1 MRLIEYLKSVFR
13 LSSMIFTSFA
23 AINLFINKQTL
34 FEIIEYMLVVS
45 FISGL
50 LRFIIEDNE
59 NYSNRRIVLNQLAYI
74 GLIFLQIIIGDIHYG
89 WELGFSGLVQNLGI
103 VLVIYAFIKFFIYSN
118 DKKEADEINE
128 LIQQKKVEHKRES
141 E

>member
-1 MRLIEYLKSVFR
+1 MRIIEYLKSVFR
-13 LSSMIFTSFA
+13 LSSMIFTLLA
-23 AINLFINKQTL
+23 AINLLLNKQTL

-50 LRFIIEDNE
+50 LRFIIEDKDS
-59 NYSNRRIVLNQLAYI
+59 YSNRRIIINQLVYI
-74 GLIFLQIIIGDIHYG
+74 GLILLQIIIGDVIYD
-89 WELGFSGLVQNLGI
+89 WELGFSGIAQNLGI
-103 VLVIYAFIKFFIYSN
+103 VLLIYAFIKFFIYSN

-128 LIQQKKVEHKRES
+128 LIQQKREEHQRES

>member
-1 MRLIEYLKSVFR
+1 MRLVEYLKSVFR
-13 LSSMIFTSFA
+13 LSSMIFTLLA
-23 AINLFINKQTL
+23 TINLLLNKQVL

-45 FISGL
+45 VLSGL

-59 NYSNRRIVLNQLAYI
+59 KFSNQRIVINQLIYI
-74 GLIFLQIIIGDIHYG
+74 GLIFLQIIIGDILYG
-89 WELGFSGLVQNLGI
+89 WELGFIGLMKNFGI
-103 VLVIYAFIKFFIYSN
+103 TLIIYVFIKFFIYSN

-128 LIQQKKVEHKRES
+128 LIQQKRES